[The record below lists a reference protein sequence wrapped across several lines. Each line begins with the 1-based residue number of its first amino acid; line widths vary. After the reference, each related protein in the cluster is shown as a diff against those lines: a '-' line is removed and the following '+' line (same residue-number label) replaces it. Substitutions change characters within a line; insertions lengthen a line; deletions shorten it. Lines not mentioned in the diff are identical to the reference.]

1 MKQRHRFLA
10 ILTALCLLG
19 TLLPATVLATG
30 GQMPG
35 HLDDCSYCCNHNH
48 TEDCG
53 YAEAVGGQP
62 CGHIHDETCGYAGET
77 AQADCPAGADCTGG
91 EDGHVDHADAIP
103 GSPCCH
109 THDEGCGYAAAA
121 EGQDCGHVCGE
132 DEWVCAEGCPVAAA
146 DGEAEDAGKAA
157 AVDAEA
163 EGSYAA
169 LASDAQA
176 RYDTVAAALEHAADT
191 DTLVIYGRVRWG
203 GAAEQEYPGRA
214 VTITGAD
221 EGASIVMNGADGR
234 TMNGSGDEPID
245 ESPNVTEFPCAVTFR
260 AISLETSMGI
270 NFFYA
275 NGYRL
280 EIDSDVTIETNG
292 SICSNE
298 TSGSNLLAIG
308 GSWNHTVDSAEM
320 ILNAGRYEAVIGGGM
335 GQNVTGSTAVTVG
348 GAATAGDVIGGG
360 YRGDVGGSTQVTVNT
375 AANKVAGGGNQ
386 GHVAGDTAVTINGS
400 TSIYSVIG
408 GCWGSGHV
416 GGNTSVVISGDGKV
430 TGGSVYGGCDSDSR
444 ALIATNNNQ
453 RYSKKANEQVMYPA
467 PRAIAGEECYVGG
480 STAVTVAGEVAGG
493 VYGGC
498 DYPVRGNTSVTVS
511 GTVGTSP
518 DWYTGVYGSGNY
530 NRYNPGADGSVG
542 GNTYVEITES
552 GKVLREL
559 TNSLGVC
566 GGVVGGGYSGAVK
579 GDTMVVINGAVGN
592 DVLGGT
598 VFGGGA
604 RGGDVRGTANVVV
617 NRPVAN
623 AAEQADDWFGF
634 GAYGLGIGRVCG
646 VYGGTFNGI
655 MSGGTNVVIN
665 VDMGAAPVYGGSV
678 VGNVDG
684 STAVTLND
692 GAGAR
697 LVMAGGGLECPMG
710 YREEGTGLVGGGAAV
725 TLKGSATAGTICG
738 YVNYETDAGTARS
751 VNGAATVLFD
761 GCTGAVQ
768 QIQSMDLV
776 RVANASDTT
785 IDNEGRDNEQLIN
798 VADLT
803 IDKGGKLHL
812 LADAHILGNYAGDT
826 AEDKGTLVISAGKT
840 LTADGT
846 VTGQT
851 DISIVDTET
860 DKPAEAQVYVVSGAG
875 STTESGDYHWI
886 DRRTGLAMDWKAN
899 EDAGSQWW
907 LVRYD
912 EPVTPPDE
920 PDVPSVTRYTVTVNY
935 LSAEDGSRLAESY
948 TIRRSEGSRYDVS
961 AQAAKTIA
969 GFTIDRVEGETE
981 GALKGDVTVNVY
993 YTKDSGTTPGGNP
1006 TPPVTEPETPDVNID
1021 DGDVPTA
1028 DLPEI
1033 PAQPETPDETVI
1045 VEGEVPLGDLPQTG
1059 TEAAQADPAVTLGL
1073 AALVLSLALAGVT
1086 ANLFRRKEDA
1096 E

>member
-348 GAATAGDVIGGG
+348 GAA
-360 YRGDVGGSTQVTVNT
+360 
-375 AANKVAGGGNQ
+375 
-386 GHVAGDTAVTINGS
+386 
-400 TSIYSVIG
+400 
-408 GCWGSGHV
+408 
-416 GGNTSVVISGDGKV
+416 
-430 TGGSVYGGCDSDSR
+430 
-444 ALIATNNNQ
+444 AT
-453 RYSKKANEQVMYPA
+453 
-467 PRAIAGEECYVGG
+467 
-480 STAVTVAGEVAGG
+480 
-493 VYGGC
+493 
-498 DYPVRGNTSVTVS
+498 
-511 GTVGTSP
+511 
-518 DWYTGVYGSGNY
+518 
-530 NRYNPGADGSVG
+530 
-542 GNTYVEITES
+542 
-552 GKVLREL
+552 
-559 TNSLGVC
+559 
-566 GGVVGGGYSGAVK
+566 
-579 GDTMVVINGAVGN
+579 
-592 DVLGGT
+592 
-598 VFGGGA
+598 
-604 RGGDVRGTANVVV
+604 
-617 NRPVAN
+617 
-623 AAEQADDWFGF
+623 
-634 GAYGLGIGRVCG
+634 
-646 VYGGTFNGI
+646 
-655 MSGGTNVVIN
+655 
-665 VDMGAAPVYGGSV
+665 
-678 VGNVDG
+678 
-684 STAVTLND
+684 
-692 GAGAR
+692 
-697 LVMAGGGLECPMG
+697 
-710 YREEGTGLVGGGAAV
+710 
-725 TLKGSATAGTICG
+725 
-738 YVNYETDAGTARS
+738 
-751 VNGAATVLFD
+751 
-761 GCTGAVQ
+761 
-768 QIQSMDLV
+768 
-776 RVANASDTT
+776 
-785 IDNEGRDNEQLIN
+785 
-798 VADLT
+798 
-803 IDKGGKLHL
+803 
-812 LADAHILGNYAGDT
+812 
-826 AEDKGTLVISAGKT
+826 
-840 LTADGT
+840 
-846 VTGQT
+846 
-851 DISIVDTET
+851 
-860 DKPAEAQVYVVSGAG
+860 
-875 STTESGDYHWI
+875 
-886 DRRTGLAMDWKAN
+886 
-899 EDAGSQWW
+899 
-907 LVRYD
+907 
-912 EPVTPPDE
+912 
-920 PDVPSVTRYTVTVNY
+920 
-935 LSAEDGSRLAESY
+935 
-948 TIRRSEGSRYDVS
+948 
-961 AQAAKTIA
+961 
-969 GFTIDRVEGETE
+969 
-981 GALKGDVTVNVY
+981 
-993 YTKDSGTTPGGNP
+993 
-1006 TPPVTEPETPDVNID
+1006 
-1021 DGDVPTA
+1021 
-1028 DLPEI
+1028 
-1033 PAQPETPDETVI
+1033 
-1045 VEGEVPLGDLPQTG
+1045 PL
-1059 TEAAQADPAVTLGL
+1059 
-1073 AALVLSLALAGVT
+1073 
-1086 ANLFRRKEDA
+1086 
-1096 E
+1096 